1 MVGHVVRAKLLFN
14 GSYSWLH
21 DFHMIMSSN
30 IMMERKGKGYQLTKT
45 IRINLIMKI
54 QEVTSNVDIT
64 NKNEKQ
70 YVRQII
76 QLGIPGTQVTFS
88 DKVTPDING
97 FY

>member
-1 MVGHVVRAKLLFN
+1 
-14 GSYSWLH
+14 
-21 DFHMIMSSN
+21 
-30 IMMERKGKGYQLTKT
+30 
-45 IRINLIMKI
+45 MKI

-88 DKVTPDING
+88 DKVTTDING
-97 FY
+97 FYGWTSGSIRHSSCKKCFCRWFQTHDTNDK

>member
-1 MVGHVVRAKLLFN
+1 
-14 GSYSWLH
+14 
-21 DFHMIMSSN
+21 
-30 IMMERKGKGYQLTKT
+30 
-45 IRINLIMKI
+45 MKI

-88 DKVTPDING
+88 DKVTTDING
-97 FY
+97 FYG